1 MSKFAKFMKA
11 NKKQRENVFVRAT
24 ETLIDPDTNKPLEWE
39 LRALDTK
46 EAQRLQDECTIEI
59 PIGRGGQYRTKL
71 NTQKYVAKL
80 LCASIVYPDLYD
92 KELQDSYGV
101 ATPEELIK
109 EMIDD
114 VGEYNALVDFV
125 QKYNHLDKTLNE
137 KIEEAKN

>member
-24 ETLIDPDTNKPLEWE
+24 ETLVDPDTNEPLEWE

-80 LCASIVYPDLYD
+80 LCASIIYPDLYD

>member
-1 MSKFAKFMKA
+1 MSKFAKFMKK
-11 NKKQRENVFVRAT
+11 NKKQRDNVFVKVT
-24 ETLIDPDTNKPLEWE
+24 ESLIDPDTNLPIEWE

-46 EAQRLQDECTIEI
+46 EAQRLQDESTIEI
-59 PIGRGGQYRTKL
+59 PIGRTGQYRTKL
-71 NTQKYVAKL
+71 DTQKYIAKL
-80 LCASIVYPDLYD
+80 LCASIIYPDLYN

-114 VGEYNALVDFV
+114 IGEYNALVDFV

-137 KIEEAKN
+137 KVEEAKN

>member
-11 NKKQRENVFVRAT
+11 NKKQRENVFVKAT
-24 ETLIDPDTNKPLEWE
+24 ETLIDPDTNEPLEWE

-59 PIGRGGQYRTKL
+59 PIGRSGQYRTKL

-80 LCASIVYPDLYD
+80 VCASVVYPDLYD

-101 ATPEELIK
+101 TTPEELIR

-114 VGEYNALVDFV
+114 IGEYNALVDFV
-125 QKYNHLDKTLNE
+125 QKYNHLDKTLKE

>member
-1 MSKFAKFMKA
+1 MPLC
-11 NKKQRENVFVRAT
+11 QENVFVKVT
-24 ETLIDPDTNKPLEWE
+24 ETLIDPDTNEPLEWE

-59 PIGRGGQYRTKL
+59 PIGRTGQYRTKL

-80 LCASIVYPDLYD
+80 VCASIVYPDLYD

-101 ATPEELIK
+101 GTPEELIK

-114 VGEYNALVDFV
+114 VGEYNALVDYV
-125 QKYNHLDKTLNE
+125 QKYNHLDKSLNE

>member
-11 NKKQRENVFVRAT
+11 NKKKRENVFIEAT
-24 ETLIDPDTNKPLEWE
+24 ETLIDPDTNKPLKWE
-39 LRALDTK
+39 LRALDTR
-46 EAQRLQDECTIEI
+46 EAQAIQDECTAEI
-59 PIGRGGQYRTKL
+59 PIGRTGQYRTKL
-71 NTQKYVAKL
+71 NTQKYIAKL
-80 LCASIVYPDLYD
+80 LCASVVYPDLYD

-125 QKYNHLDKTLNE
+125 QKYNHLDKTLSE
-137 KIEEAKN
+137 KVEEAKN

>member
-24 ETLIDPDTNKPLEWE
+24 ETLVDPDTNEPLEWE

-80 LCASIVYPDLYD
+80 VCASVVYPDLYD

-101 ATPEELIK
+101 ATPEELIR
-109 EMIDD
+109 EIIDD

-125 QKYNHLDKTLNE
+125 QKYNHLDKTLKE
-137 KIEEAKN
+137 KVEEAKN